1 MIAGN
6 STATGMVTPSTTGN
20 AAENT
25 DSTAQQSND
34 VEVDTEG
41 AITLAIGG
49 DGGGS
54 LPNAAGAG
62 GSGRLLAT
70 TGSTATVAAASDP
83 AKATTKTSDDGTG
96 TQDPKA
102 AAGQDL
108 KGEDRDS

>member
-1 MIAGN
+1 
-6 STATGMVTPSTTGN
+6 MVTPSATGN

-34 VEVDTEG
+34 VEMDTEG
-41 AITLAIGG
+41 VINLVTGG

-54 LPNAAGAG
+54 LPNAAKTG
-62 GSGRLLAT
+62 GSGRPLAT

-83 AKATTKTSDDGTG
+83 AEATTKASDDGTG

-108 KGEDRDS
+108 EGEDRDS